1 MTSKIHTANPGRI
14 YTDSR
19 IDLFGENEGMV
30 WEDPLL
36 KPRKDIVYR

>member
-1 MTSKIHTANPGRI
+1 MMNRIYNENPGRL

-19 IDLFGENEGMV
+19 IGRFGEKEAAV

>member
-1 MTSKIHTANPGRI
+1 MMNRHNTTNTGRG

-19 IDLFGENEGMV
+19 IGLFGEKEGMV

-36 KPRKDIVYR
+36 KPRKDSVYR